1 LIIANDQ
8 TNYAMSFHRIIIII
22 LVGLIS
28 SSTLHSQDH
37 KVTLKDTLDNAFD
50 LSDYVINM
58 HGFVPWPVIISEP
71 ALGNFGGALALVFMK
86 PKKSLHGEDKFRFPD
101 VTGVAGMY
109 TLNNSWGAGAL
120 RQGTFPSIGMRYTVA
135 AGYADVNMDYYR
147 DLKYVGEKKFEFNLA
162 PIFFMLDVSE
172 NIYKN
177 RIFGGFRYQ
186 FVKTKVD
193 YDFELDVDLFDS
205 IFDSKVSDKNL
216 GLLGLYGE
224 MDYRNSMFT
233 PDKGIR
239 FKATYFLSR
248 SYFGSDFDVDR
259 LELLFNSF
267 FQPYKWLVCGLRAEW
282 QMVGDEAPFYYL
294 PYVIMRG
301 FPMMKYQGEG
311 VLMLETEQRF
321 DVTRRW
327 SLLGFFGT
335 GKTYSDA
342 EYLKDPDWHF
352 AGGTGFRYLVARLF
366 KLRMGVDVA
375 MGPDNQFAYYIV
387 FGHNWNR

>member
-1 LIIANDQ
+1 
-8 TNYAMSFHRIIIII
+8 MSFHRIIIII

-335 GKTYSDA
+335 GKTYSDV